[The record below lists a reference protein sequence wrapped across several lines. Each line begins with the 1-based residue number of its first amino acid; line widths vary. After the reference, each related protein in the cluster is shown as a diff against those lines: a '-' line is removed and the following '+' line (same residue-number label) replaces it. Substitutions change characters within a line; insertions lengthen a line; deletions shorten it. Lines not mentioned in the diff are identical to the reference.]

1 MKSDLSYSH
10 WWSLLHEL
18 ESMVSYCALGSL
30 KGWLPQDLTGWVSV
44 GVHFLAFCTV
54 SAYWFLQFSLVY
66 LLCYAQF
73 QALPTDLTVKTGS
86 GGIIS
91 SLGVSSH
98 FPSIHQQRKQTA
110 HQHQVDNLSLL
121 VFFFFLGEKKGWQRR
136 WSTAEG
142 WCSWVWKERGK
153 ELSRGESR
161 KCRIIAKGVQSSPE

>member
-1 MKSDLSYSH
+1 MGCYQWYLMWRVPTGKREGLAEWVGLPH
-10 WWSLLHEL
+10 EEWPLIFPLMEL

-30 KGWLPQDLTGWVSV
+30 KGWLPQDLTWWVSV

-66 LLCYAQF
+66 LLCYAQS

-121 VFFFFLGEKKGWQRR
+121 LLFFFF
-136 WSTAEG
+136 
-142 WCSWVWKERGK
+142 
-153 ELSRGESR
+153 
-161 KCRIIAKGVQSSPE
+161 